1 MTLRDFEHF
10 VICTYIGQ
18 CDSYMI
24 LTDFGQFVFLKDFGQ
39 FVFLTDF
46 GQFVFLTDFGQFV
59 FNFL

>member
-10 VICTYIGQ
+10 VICQYIGQ
-18 CDSYMI
+18 IDSYMI
-24 LTDFGQFVFLKDFGQ
+24 LTKFGQ

-59 FNFL
+59 IF